1 MKELPA
7 LLIPF
12 GTALAIY
19 FPPLRRFG
27 FWIASAV
34 SLIMAFLAKGELRW
48 IWGFFAYAFLL
59 GKFAKASPFAAFW
72 AMLSLGAV
80 HASWLSAQEP
90 FSALLLSF
98 SLLLALPAI
107 WEEQKLDLPGASVF
121 LLLAAGPFL
130 TLGLSTEWRLAI
142 ILASLLGALP
152 FHLWVRS
159 IMRDGPSF
167 GATLL
172 AAGFR
177 AVILGWLLK
186 EGLRPASGLPQEILH
201 WLGVLSVIWGAFRA
215 AIAEDWGE
223 LSAYAA
229 TAEAGALLLL
239 AIEGRLEAAFVYS
252 LLAGLGL
259 LALGVGAWSLK
270 LSLEESYP
278 ATIAASLLLAGILA
292 VAGLPLTPGFSA
304 QILALNYL
312 AKWEGLLVILSGFG
326 AIAGGARLF
335 RPYALALRS
344 DPNYETGQAL
354 ILLFTL
360 VLFLVLGFTSYG
372 GPS

>member
-19 FPPLRRFG
+19 LLPFRRFS
-27 FWIASAV
+27 FWIASVV

-48 IWGFFAYAFLL
+48 VWGFFACALLL
-59 GKFAKASPFAAFW
+59 GRFAKASPFAAFW
-72 AMLSLGAV
+72 IMLSLGAV
-80 HASWLSAQEP
+80 HASWLFAHDP
-90 FSALLLSF
+90 LSALLLSF
-98 SLLLALPAI
+98 SLLLALPSI
-107 WEEQKLDLPGASVF
+107 WEEQRLDLPGASVF
-121 LLLAAGPFL
+121 MLLAVGPFL
-130 TLGLSTEWRLAI
+130 TLGLPAEWRQAI

-159 IMRDGPSF
+159 VMKDGPSF

-172 AAGFR
+172 ATGFR
-177 AVILGWLLK
+177 AVILAWLLK
-186 EGLRPASGLPQEILH
+186 EGLKPTPGITQEILH

-239 AIEGRLEAAFVYS
+239 AAEGKLEAAFVYS

-259 LALGVGAWSLK
+259 LTLGAGAWGLRR
-270 LSLEESYP
+270 SLEENSSAALP
-278 ATIAASLLLAGILA
+278 AFLLLAGILA
-292 VAGLPLTPGFSA
+292 TAGLPLTPGFSA
-304 QILALNYL
+304 QILALNCL
-312 AKWEGLLVILSGFG
+312 AKWEGLSVVLSGFG
-326 AIAGGARLF
+326 TIAGGIRLF

-344 DPNYETGQAL
+344 DPNTEISRAF
-354 ILLFTL
+354 ILLLTL
-360 VLFLVLGFTSYG
+360 VLFLMLGFAFYG
-372 GPS
+372 

>member
-19 FPPLRRFG
+19 LLPFRRFS
-27 FWIASAV
+27 FWIASVV

-48 IWGFFAYAFLL
+48 VWGFFACALLL
-59 GKFAKASPFAAFW
+59 GRFAKASPFAAFW
-72 AMLSLGAV
+72 IMLSLGAV
-80 HASWLSAQEP
+80 HASWLFAHDP
-90 FSALLLSF
+90 LSALLLSF
-98 SLLLALPAI
+98 SLLLALPSI
-107 WEEQKLDLPGASVF
+107 WEEQRLDLPGASVF
-121 LLLAAGPFL
+121 PLLAVGPFL
-130 TLGLSTEWRLAI
+130 TLGLPAEWRQAI

-159 IMRDGPSF
+159 VMKDGPSF

-172 AAGFR
+172 ATGFR
-177 AVILGWLLK
+177 AVILAWLLK
-186 EGLRPASGLPQEILH
+186 EGLKPTPGITQEILH

-239 AIEGRLEAAFVYS
+239 AAEGKLEAAFVYS

-259 LALGVGAWSLK
+259 LTLGAGEWGLRR
-270 LSLEESYP
+270 SLEENSS
-278 ATIAASLLLAGILA
+278 AALAAFLLLAGLLA
-292 VAGLPLTPGFSA
+292 VAGLPLTPGLPA
-304 QILALNYL
+304 QALALNRL
-312 AKWEGLLVILSGFG
+312 NGLEGFLLVLFRFG
-326 AIAGGARLF
+326 AIVGGLRLF
-335 RPYALALRS
+335 KPYALALRS
-344 DPNYETGQAL
+344 DPNTEISRAF
-354 ILLFTL
+354 ILLLTL
-360 VLFLVLGFTSYG
+360 VLFLMLGFAFYG
-372 GPS
+372 

>member
-1 MKELPA
+1 MKVLPA

-19 FPPLRRFG
+19 FPPLRRFS
-27 FWIASAV
+27 FWIASVA
-34 SLIMAFLAKGELRW
+34 SLAMAFLTKGELRW
-48 IWGFFAYAFLL
+48 VWGFFAYAFLL
-59 GKFAKASPFAAFW
+59 GRFAKASPFAAFW

-80 HASWLSAQEP
+80 HASWLFAQEP
-90 FSALLLSF
+90 LSALLLSF

-121 LLLAAGPFL
+121 LLLAVGPFL
-130 TLGLSTEWRLAI
+130 TLGLPAEWRLAI
-142 ILASLLGALP
+142 VLAPLLGALP

-159 IMRDGPSF
+159 ILKDGPSF

-172 AAGFR
+172 VTGFR
-177 AVILGWLLK
+177 AVILGWLLR
-186 EGLRPASGLPQEILH
+186 ETPGLPQEVLH
-201 WLGVLSVIWGAFRA
+201 WLGVSSVVWGAFRA

-239 AIEGRLEAAFVYS
+239 AAEGRLEAAFVYS

-259 LALGVGAWSLK
+259 LALGAGAWGLK
-270 LSLEESYP
+270 HSLEESIP
-278 ATIAASLLLAGILA
+278 VNLAASLLLAGILA

-304 QILALNYL
+304 QILALNCL
-312 AKWEGLLVILSGFG
+312 AKWEGLLVILAGFG
-326 AIAGGARLF
+326 PIAGGARLF
-335 RPYALALRS
+335 KPYALALRS
-344 DPNYETGQAL
+344 DPSNEAGQAL

-360 VLFLVLGFTSYG
+360 ILFLILGFAFS
-372 GPS
+372 